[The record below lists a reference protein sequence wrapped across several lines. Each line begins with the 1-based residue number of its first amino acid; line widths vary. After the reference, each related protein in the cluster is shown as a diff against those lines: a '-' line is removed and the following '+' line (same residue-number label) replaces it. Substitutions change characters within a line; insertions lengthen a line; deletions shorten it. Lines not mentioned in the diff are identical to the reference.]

1 MNNDIKNKINEALFD
16 FYLEADKSVIN
27 DSLKND
33 IPNLDEYNKKKKQII
48 FLSNAK
54 VKQQHNDYL
63 KQLVN
68 KFKEALNE
76 NIEKPVAVLK
86 QLIHGNPSFAL
97 YRNLDKLSNEDIIE
111 IIKDKNLVELLEQLE
126 ENVKSH

>member
-1 MNNDIKNKINEALFD
+1 MNNNIKSKINEALYN
-16 FYLEADKSVIN
+16 FYLEADESVIN

-48 FLSNAK
+48 FLAK
-54 VKQQHNDYL
+54 AKAKQQQNAYL
-63 KQLVN
+63 KELVD
-68 KFKEALNE
+68 KFIDAINE

-86 QLIHGNPSFAL
+86 QLIQGNPSFAL
-97 YRNLDKLSNEDIIE
+97 YRNLDKLSNDDIIE

-126 ENVKSH
+126 ENDKSH